1 MQPISNE
8 EVAQIL
14 KAAMPDAG
22 IEVTGDGYQYRV
34 RIVSNTFAGHN
45 TMQRHKQIYALLNRP
60 IAEGRLHA
68 LSLVTKTPEENR

>member
-14 KAAMPDAG
+14 KTAMPDAE
-22 IEVTGDGYQYRV
+22 IEVAGDGYQYRV
-34 RIVSNTFAGHN
+34 SIVCNTFAGQN
-45 TMQRHKQIYALLNRP
+45 TVQRHKRIYALLDRP